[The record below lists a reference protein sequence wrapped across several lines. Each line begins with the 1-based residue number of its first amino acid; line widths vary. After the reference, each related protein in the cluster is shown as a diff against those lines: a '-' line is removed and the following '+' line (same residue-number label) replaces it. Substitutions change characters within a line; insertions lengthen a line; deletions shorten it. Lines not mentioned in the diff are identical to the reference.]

1 MLAKLRPLAVAA
13 AAAAIACAGAG
24 RPTATG
30 NPVATATAER
40 RDFVRSVRVH
50 GTVQAV
56 RSAVVSV
63 PRLAGPGLTSLL
75 ITELAAS
82 GRPVRQGEVVVE
94 FDRQAQVQTALDRRA
109 DYRDLEEQIRQR
121 QATQAA
127 TRASDERALKE
138 AEHAVEHARL
148 EMLKNDLLPAI
159 QGEKNQLA
167 LESASAR
174 LAKLRETFDLKRQ
187 AAAAELRILE
197 IQRDRA
203 LEAARY
209 AEANAEKMLITA
221 PLDGLVVVRTMFRSG
236 GGMTEIQE
244 GEEVRA
250 GIPVLDVVDT
260 TAMEVRARVGQ
271 ADIGDVRIGS
281 PVTVRLDAYPE
292 EVFTGR
298 VKQIGPMAVSSAFSE
313 TVRAFAVTISIDGTS
328 PTLTPDLSAAVD
340 IELARAAE
348 AVVVPRDAI
357 GRDGDRTFVVA
368 GQGGRFVERDVT
380 LGEASD
386 HEAVVTSGLDPGTVV
401 ARHVA
406 AAGMGR

>member
-1 MLAKLRPLAVAA
+1 MPATLRPLFAA
-13 AAAAIACAGAG
+13 ALVLAVGCAGAG
-24 RPTATG
+24 RLTG
-30 NPVATATAER
+30 RDRVATATAER
-40 RDFVRSVRVH
+40 REFVRSVRVH

-75 ITELAAS
+75 ITRLARS
-82 GRPVRQGEVVVE
+82 GRPIRQGDVVVE
-94 FDRQAQVQTALDRRA
+94 FDRQAQMQTAFDRRA
-109 DYRDLEEQIRQR
+109 DHRDLEEQIRQR

-138 AEHAVEHARL
+138 AENAVEHARL
-148 EMLKNDLLPAI
+148 EMLKNELLPAI

-167 LESASAR
+167 LESATAR
-174 LAKLRETFDLKRQ
+174 LARLRDTFDLKRQ
-187 AAAAELRILE
+187 AAVAELRILE

-209 AEANAEKMLITA
+209 AEANAEKMRVTA
-221 PLDGLVVVRTMFRSG
+221 PLDGLVVVRTMYRSG

-260 TAMEVRARVGQ
+260 AAMEVRARVGQ
-271 ADIGDVRIGS
+271 ADISDVRVGL

-292 EVFTGR
+292 QVFPGR
-298 VKQIGPMAVSSAFSE
+298 VKLIGPMAVSSAFSE

-340 IELARAAE
+340 IELARVAD

-357 GRDGDRTFVVA
+357 GRDGDRAFVVA
-368 GQGGRFVERDVT
+368 EERGRLVERDVT
-380 LGEASD
+380 LGETSD
-386 HEAVVTSGLDPGTVV
+386 HETVVASGLEPGAVV

-406 AAGMGR
+406 AGRTGR